1 MDISK
6 VTKEL
11 MLKEPFY
18 GLMLLQLNK
27 LENKNIDTACVR
39 KAGYNLNLEFNP
51 DFYNSLSYDHQ
62 YGLLKHELLHIAFHH
77 LYNYDHYENQ
87 RMVNIAADIEINQYI
102 DAKHLP
108 EGALLPS
115 SFPDFNLPEKAG
127 TKEYY
132 DILMKEYKNMNPS
145 GQNGNS
151 NGPSNNGNGSGDGD
165 GDLGEINGTG
175 GNGNGNS
182 GSGLN
187 ESQQKLKGM
196 MEGDGDFI
204 DGMID
209 DHGTWKE
216 ISELSEAD
224 KKIIK
229 NQVEHQLKEVVT
241 QLDRKGS
248 NSRGNLPAALQQMLE
263 ELFKEVKPVIDWK
276 AYLRN
281 FVSSSNKIET
291 KKTRHKPNI
300 RFNGNPA
307 LKIKPR
313 KNMLVAIDTSGSVS
327 TEEMA
332 NFMAQIKLIHKAGT
346 DITLLHCD
354 ADVDHVEEYKGK
366 FINIVYGG
374 GGTNFTPAVEYF
386 NKNQQKYNCMV
397 YFTDGECPAPSVKPR
412 KNMLWV
418 LTRNRRGYSDILP
431 GKQVQME
438 VI

>member
-6 VTKEL
+6 VTKDL

-27 LENKNIDTACVR
+27 IENKNISTACVR

-51 DFYNSLSYDHQ
+51 EFYESLSYEHQ

-77 LYNYDHYENQ
+77 LYNFDDYENQ
-87 RMVNIAADIEINQYI
+87 CMVNIAADIEINQYI
-102 DAKHLP
+102 DDKHLP
-108 EGALLPS
+108 DGALLPS

-127 TKEYY
+127 TKIYY
-132 DILMKEYKNMNPS
+132 DLLMKEYNNMEQSEGDPS
-145 GQNGNS
+145 
-151 NGPSNNGNGSGDGD
+151 SGDGKGD
-165 GDLGEINGTG
+165 GGD
-175 GNGNGNS
+175 GNN
-182 GSGLN
+182 GLN
-187 ESQQKLKGM
+187 DSQQKLKDM
-196 MEGDGDFI
+196 VDGDGDFM
-204 DGMID
+204 DGMLD
-209 DHGTWKE
+209 NHGSWKE
-216 ISELSEAD
+216 ISELSEAE

-229 NQVEHQLKEVVT
+229 NQVEHQLKDVVT

-248 NSRGNLPAALQQMLE
+248 NSRGDLPLALQQMLE

-276 AYLRN
+276 SYLRN

-332 NFMAQIKLIHKAGT
+332 NFMAQIKLIHKTGT
-346 DITLLHCD
+346 DITILHCD
-354 ADVDHVEEYKGK
+354 AQVDHVEEYKGK

-374 GGTNFTPAVEYF
+374 GGTNFTPAVEWF
-386 NKNQQKYNCMV
+386 NKNSQQYNCMV
-397 YFTDGECPAPSVKPR
+397 YFTDGECPAPEIKPK

-418 LTRNRRGYSDILP
+418 LTRERNYYNDLLP
-431 GKQVQME
+431 GRQVKME
-438 VI
+438 VL

>member
-27 LENKNIDTACVR
+27 VENKSIDTACVR

-51 DFYNSLSYDHQ
+51 DFYNSLSYEHQ

-77 LYNYDHYENQ
+77 LYNFDSHENQ

-102 DAKHLP
+102 EEKHLP
-108 EGALLPS
+108 PGALLPS

-127 TKEYY
+127 TQTYY
-132 DILMKEYKNMNPS
+132 DILMKEYNTV
-145 GQNGNS
+145 QQGNS
-151 NGPSNNGNGSGDGD
+151 PIQSPSQPGNGTPGNGSGDGD
-165 GDLGEINGTG
+165 GDDGD
-175 GNGNGNS
+175 GNGSGS

-187 ESQQKLKGM
+187 PSQQKLKDM
-196 MEGDGDFI
+196 MDGDGEFV
-204 DGMID
+204 DGMLD
-209 DHGTWKE
+209 DHGSWKE
-216 ISELSEAD
+216 IAELSEAD

-248 NSRGNLPAALQQMLE
+248 NGRGSLPASLQQMLE

-332 NFMAQIKLIHKAGT
+332 NFMAQIKLIHKTGT
-346 DITLLHCD
+346 DITILHCD

-374 GGTNFTPAVEYF
+374 GGTNFTPAVEWF

-397 YFTDGECPAPSVKPR
+397 YFTDGECPAPKIKPK

-418 LTRNRRGYSDILP
+418 LTRERKGYGDQLP
-431 GKQVQME
+431 GKEVRME

>member
-27 LENKNIDTACVR
+27 VENKNIDTACVR

-51 DFYNSLSYDHQ
+51 DFYNSLSYEHQ

-77 LYNYDHYENQ
+77 LYNFNDHENQ
-87 RMVNIAADIEINQYI
+87 KLVNIAADIEINQYI

-127 TKEYY
+127 TQMYY
-132 DILMKEYKNMNPS
+132 DLLSEELDKMDQSPN
-145 GQNGNS
+145 GQNGQS
-151 NGPSNNGNGSGDGD
+151 GSAGGDGESD
-165 GDLGEINGTG
+165 GSND
-175 GNGNGNS
+175 GN
-182 GSGLN
+182 GLN
-187 ESQQKLKGM
+187 ESQQRLKDM
-196 MEGDGDFI
+196 VNGDGDFL
-204 DGMID
+204 DGMLD
-209 DHGTWKE
+209 DHGSWKE
-216 ISELSEAD
+216 ISELSESD

-229 NQVEHQLKEVVT
+229 NQIEHQLKEVVT

-248 NSRGNLPAALQQMLE
+248 NERGNLPLALQQMLE

-276 AYLRN
+276 SYLRN

-300 RFNGNPA
+300 RFHGNPA

-346 DITLLHCD
+346 DITILHCD
-354 ADVDHVEEYKGK
+354 AQVDHVEEYKGK

-374 GGTNFTPAVEYF
+374 GGTNFTPAIEWF
-386 NKNQQKYNCMV
+386 NKHQQQYNCMV
-397 YFTDGECPAPSVKPR
+397 YFTDGECSSPDVKPK

-418 LTRNRRGYSDILP
+418 LTRDRRGYSEDLP
-431 GKQVQME
+431 GKLVKME
-438 VI
+438 VL